1 MNSTNCPN
9 VQGIT
14 PPFNSNLKGKK
25 RFNKYLQKDRSGN
38 LEITR
43 GNHFQIEMKCPQ
55 GSFSKSQSL
64 HIGQILELH
73 ILSLPN
79 FWLLII
85 DMLQETKKKLIVYLI
100 NLSGSQTVIYSHL
113 PVSILPM
120 QTRDEKE
127 WENQTRIY

>member
-43 GNHFQIEMKCPQ
+43 GNHFQIEMKRPQ
-55 GSFSKSQSL
+55 GSFSKSESL
-64 HIGQILELH
+64 QIGQILELH

-79 FWLLII
+79 F
-85 DMLQETKKKLIVYLI
+85 
-100 NLSGSQTVIYSHL
+100 
-113 PVSILPM
+113 
-120 QTRDEKE
+120 
-127 WENQTRIY
+127 